1 MILFFN
7 LIYFLYLYFVLSNF
21 MNFDFEE
28 KENEIHNIEINKNK
42 IKNDE
47 IIQQL
52 INEIENLKKENIQL
66 KQNITKINERLLNLE
81 KFHYTKNRKKI
92 KLTNSKI
99 KNTNIIKSHNNYINS
114 ISTFPLGNI
123 ISVSDDK
130 SIKIYNIHF
139 ELLQNIENAHNNGI
153 IYVNIKDEKNFV
165 SCSFDIK
172 TWINKGNNT
181 KFEINKIIK
190 NAHNDKIMK
199 VIFYKNNFLISCSW
213 DKTIKIWEENNT
225 INSYVNI
232 TILKDSNCLNSF
244 LLLNDKNILISSG
257 EDGTKCYTLNTF
269 NIIFDVKKTW
279 CGYNNAIC
287 RINTDNIIV
296 KGKGTN
302 NLKII
307 SIEEKKIIKQ
317 IKNDFQCNCI
327 YVINDKSIFLIGGKS
342 NVIKVFKIENFE
354 FIFNIENSHFDD
366 IKGFEELND
375 SSIISYSNDGIIK
388 VWEF

>member
-1 MILFFN
+1 
-7 LIYFLYLYFVLSNF
+7 
-21 MNFDFEE
+21 MNFDLEE
-28 KENEIHNIEINKNK
+28 DKNVNNIEINKNK
-42 IKNDE
+42 IKNDD
-47 IIQQL
+47 IIQKL
-52 INEIENLKKENIQL
+52 IKEIENLKKENIEL
-66 KQNITKINERLLNLE
+66 KQNIIKINERILDLE
-81 KFHYTKNRKKI
+81 KFHNTKNKKKI
-92 KLTNSKI
+92 KLTNPKI

-114 ISTFPLGNI
+114 ISIFPLGNI

-139 ELLQNIENAHNNGI
+139 EILQIIENAHNNGI
-153 IYVNIKDEKNFV
+153 IYINIKDEKNFV
-165 SCSFDIK
+165 SCCSFDIK
-172 TWINKGNNT
+172 TWIKKEKIN

-190 NAHNDKIMK
+190 KAHNDKIMK
-199 VIFYKNNFLISCSW
+199 VMFYKNNFLISCSW
-213 DKTIKIWEENNT
+213 DKTIKIWEEKNI
-225 INSYVNI
+225 INSYQNI
-232 TILKDSNCLNSF
+232 TIIKDSNCLNSF
-244 LLLNDKNILISSG
+244 LILNDKNILISSG
-257 EDGTKCYTLNTF
+257 EDGTKFYNLNTF
-269 NIIFDVKKTW
+269 NIIFDIKKTW

-287 RINTDNIIV
+287 RIDKDNIIV

-307 SIEEKKIIKQ
+307 SIEEKKVIKQ

-354 FIFNIENSHFDD
+354 FIFNIENSHFED

-375 SSIISYSNDGIIK
+375 SSIISYSNDGYIK